1 MEKIVPNISLILVLL
16 LFVSYWFIPLKY
28 YSASDFE
35 IEIIVSGNDYD
46 NDGIDDYMDIM
57 LGARKDALNH
67 PRYDGSYVPGG
78 YPSDDVGVCSDV
90 IWRAF
95 KNAGY
100 LLKDMIDEDIANNQQ
115 DYPGLDGKP
124 DPNID
129 FRRVRNLKVFFDKYA
144 EKLTIDPYEIGA
156 WQPGDIVIF
165 GENYTHIGIISDRR
179 NKDGI
184 PYLIHNSGQINRE
197 ENALIKWMRLQ
208 SITGHYRWNGG
219 YYDSIR

>member
-1 MEKIVPNISLILVLL
+1 MEKIVPNISLILVLM

-100 LLKDMIDEDIANNQQ
+100 LLKDMLDEDIKNNRE
-115 DYPGLDGKP
+115 DYPGLDGKQ
-124 DPNID
+124 I
-129 FRRVRNLKVFFDKYA
+129 RT
-144 EKLTIDPYEIGA
+144 LTLEELEI
-156 WQPGDIVIF
+156 
-165 GENYTHIGIISDRR
+165 
-179 NKDGI
+179 
-184 PYLIHNSGQINRE
+184 
-197 ENALIKWMRLQ
+197 
-208 SITGHYRWNGG
+208 
-219 YYDSIR
+219 